1 MHEPRINSPNI
12 SIHTTNTEGTCRHI
26 NIITLPG
33 MRKKTFLIL
42 FMLAAVFAAQAES
55 RWTYYG
61 AYHNSLVNIQVSG
74 NVFSL
79 CDGSIFSY
87 SPSDGEAKIYNKTT
101 GLSDAGIKHMV
112 YCEELECFVLV
123 YSNSNIDVFYP
134 GLGKVSNIPQLM
146 NSNLADKTVN
156 DITIS
161 GKYAYIATNS
171 GVSLLDISRLE
182 FSRTYNIG
190 TVSSAVL
197 LNGKI
202 LAATPS
208 GIIQGN
214 VSENLLD
221 PSNWSKLNDPAFTKL
236 RVLGDRLYAQARHV
250 FEINATT
257 GIFVAIDNVPA
268 TFFCNG
274 NDQYIFF
281 GNSDA
286 AYAVSPDGTKTKIC
300 GSNSF
305 KHLSYSNGTY
315 WASCGFN
322 GTQPYKA
329 DENGML
335 KAVAQ
340 GITLNSPI
348 RNYCAFMNVSSSNR
362 ILVAGGTLNY
372 NLQNFDGTLYSYKNG
387 KFFNFEDTVSSHTNI
402 PYRNLT
408 GVAEDPYDPTHVF
421 ASSGETGLYE
431 FRNGMY
437 AAHFD
442 SRNSPL
448 QSAVPDAWRP
458 YLYVRTGGLQ
468 YDGDGNLWMLNNEV
482 DTILKIMMRNGTWQS
497 IYIDELANYPT
508 FDHLVFDN
516 DGRAWFTHRR
526 TTSKHNAGVAC
537 LDVNG
542 TIGDTSDDT
551 FTFRYRLT
559 NEDGTTYTPNTVDAI
574 AKDND
579 GRIWVGTVEGPF
591 LINDP
596 ENFANSNFTFEQVKV
611 PRNDGTDY
619 ADYLLTGVPITAIA
633 VDAANRKWFGT
644 KGDGVYLV
652 GADNIE
658 TVHHFTASN
667 SPLVSDNV
675 LSLAVNRETGE
686 VMIGTDKGLMGYNAG
701 KVSTG
706 KSFKDKDLKIYP
718 NPVRP
723 DFYGDVTIEGLPLGA
738 EVKITTTGGQLVRT
752 AKTSNGF
759 YKWDVKDSSGAGV
772 GSGVYYVLAVTSD
785 GKHGARGRI
794 VVVR

>member
-1 MHEPRINSPNI
+1 MPDTLPRA
-12 SIHTTNTEGTCRHI
+12 TNAEGAYRHI
-26 NIITLPG
+26 NIITLPE

-55 RWTYYG
+55 RWTFHG
-61 AYHNSLVNIQVSG
+61 AYHNSLANIPACG
-74 NVFSL
+74 KVFSL

-87 SPSDGEAKIYNKTT
+87 SPSDSETKIYNKTT
-101 GLSDAGIKHMV
+101 GLSDADIKHMA

-123 YSNSNIDVFYP
+123 YSNSNIDVFFP
-134 GLGKVSNIPQLM
+134 RHDKMSNLPQLM
-146 NSNLADKTVN
+146 NSALADKTVN
-156 DITIS
+156 DITVS
-161 GKYAYIATNS
+161 EKNAYIATNS
-171 GVSLLDISRLE
+171 GVSVLNISRLE

-190 TVSSAVL
+190 AVSSAVR

-202 LAATPS
+202 LAATSS
-208 GIIQGN
+208 GVMQGN
-214 VSENLLD
+214 EAENLLD
-221 PSNWSKLNDPAFTKL
+221 PSKWSKLNDPAFTKL
-236 RVLGDRLYAQARHV
+236 RALGDRLYAQAQHV
-250 FEINATT
+250 FEINPST
-257 GIFVAIDNVPA
+257 GVFVAIDNVPA
-268 TFFCNG
+268 TFFCADNASHM
-274 NDQYIFF
+274 FF

-305 KHLSYSNGTY
+305 KYLSFSDGTY
-315 WASCGFN
+315 WASCGFS

-329 DENGML
+329 DETGML
-335 KAVAQ
+335 KAVAD

-348 RNYCAFMNVSSSNR
+348 RNYCAFMNVSPSNR
-362 ILVAGGTLNY
+362 ILVAGGSLNY
-372 NLQNFDGTLYSYKNG
+372 NRQDFAGTLYSYQNG
-387 KFFNFEDTVSSHTNI
+387 KFFNFEDTVSSHTNML
-402 PYRNLT
+402 YRNLT
-408 GVAEDPYDPTHVF
+408 GVAEDPNDPDRVF

-431 FRNGMY
+431 FRNGKY
-437 AAHFD
+437 ANHYD
-442 SRNSPL
+442 CRNSLL
-448 QSAVPDAWRP
+448 QTALPNAWQP
-458 YLYVRTGGLQ
+458 FMYVRTGGLQ
-468 YDGDGNLWMLNNEV
+468 FDSDGNLWMLNSEV
-482 DTILKIMMRNGTWQS
+482 DTVFKIMMRDGTWRS
-497 IYIDELANYPT
+497 IYIDELAKYPT
-508 FDHLVFDN
+508 FDHLIFDN
-516 DGRAWFTHRR
+516 DGKAWFTHRR
-526 TTSKHNAGVAC
+526 TTSSHNAGVAC

-551 FTFRYRLT
+551 FTFRFRFT

-633 VDAANRKWFGT
+633 VDEANRKWFGT
-644 KGDGVYLV
+644 NGDGVYLIS
-652 GADNIE
+652 ADNIE
-658 TVHHFTASN
+658 TVHHFTTSN
-667 SPLVSDNV
+667 SPLVSDKI

-686 VMIGTDKGLMGYNAG
+686 VMIGTDKGLMSYNAG
-701 KVSTG
+701 KASTG

-759 YKWDVKDSSGAGV
+759 YKWDVKDNSGAGV
-772 GSGVYYVLAVTSD
+772 GSGVYYVFAVTSD